1 MIGHGGPHVDLMFE
15 VGLSISG
22 ALFSI
27 EHMNRITDLVPVL
40 GDEGNSTSETGE
52 MHTGKVRTEH
62 SLAIL
67 NRWCAKR
74 IVIPAVSMTGVLTAW
89 GNSAADGL
97 AENDFEASTVY
108 AG

>member
-1 MIGHGGPHVDLMFE
+1 MFE
-15 VGLSISG
+15 MGLSISG

-27 EHMNRITDLVPVL
+27 EHMIRITDLVPVL

-62 SLAIL
+62 SLATL

-74 IVIPAVSMTGVLTAW
+74 IVIPAIVSMTGVLTAW

-97 AENDFEASTVY
+97 AENDFEASKVD